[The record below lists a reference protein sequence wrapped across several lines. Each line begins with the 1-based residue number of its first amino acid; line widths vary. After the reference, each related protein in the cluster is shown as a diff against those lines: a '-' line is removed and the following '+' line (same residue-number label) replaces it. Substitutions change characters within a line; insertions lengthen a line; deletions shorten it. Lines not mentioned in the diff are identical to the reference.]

1 MLGYRTTEDQALA
14 RAWQAVLGRLEV
26 ELTSQNF
33 DTWLRETRA
42 LRIENTTLV
51 VEAKSAFACDW
62 LNRQLATVVRRAVS
76 HVMEDEPE
84 VLFVPRRVDGGD
96 TALFPGA
103 ALLSTAPCSPV
114 IGCVKKTHTF
124 ESYLRA
130 DGNGLAVDRCL
141 SLFDPAGFPI
151 SPIVIYG
158 SPGMG
163 KTHLLHAASLQAAAA
178 GWAVACLSAEEFATR
193 YLGSLRR
200 GAIDEFQS
208 SVRNVRL
215 FVLDDLQYLAGKKGT
230 LDELVHTIDYVTNTG
245 GHVVIASEQ
254 HPADMGLPERLESRL
269 SSGVVTRIEPFGAAD
284 RRAFIERLARSA
296 RAALPAWAIERIGAL
311 NALSVRALQ
320 GAVNNAITLQWGG
333 QLDARRLDAEL
344 TRVAVSE
351 AMGGCPD
358 TEVLETVA
366 RHFQLTRDDITG
378 TSRKPAATAARA
390 AAAAALRERGR
401 SNSEVGAVLG
411 NRDRTTIPALAG
423 RGQKLLAADPQLRA
437 RLA

>member
-1 MLGYRTTEDQALA
+1 MLGYRTSEDQALA
-14 RAWQAVLGRLEV
+14 HAWQAVLGRLEV

-42 LRIENTTLV
+42 LRMEETTLV

-76 HVMEDEPE
+76 HVLESEPE
-84 VLFVPRRVDGGD
+84 VLFVPRRVDGASA
-96 TALFPGA
+96 ALF
-103 ALLSTAPCSPV
+103 APCAAPAPASTV
-114 IGCVKKTHTF
+114 VGCVKKTHTF

-141 SLFDPAGFPI
+141 SLFDPAGFPM

-163 KTHLLHAASLQAAAA
+163 KTHLLHAAALQAANA
-178 GWAVACLSAEEFATR
+178 GWPVACLSAEEFATR

-200 GAIDEFQS
+200 GAIDDFQA

-284 RRAFIERLARSA
+284 RRAFIERRAREA
-296 RAALPAWAIERIGAL
+296 RAALPSWAIERIGGL

-333 QLDARRLDAEL
+333 QLDMRRLDAEL

-351 AMGGCPD
+351 VMGGCPD
-358 TEVLETVA
+358 TEVIETVA
-366 RHFQLTRDDITG
+366 RHFQLTRDDVTG

-390 AAAAALRERGR
+390 TAAAALRERGR

-411 NRDRTTIPALAG
+411 NRDRTTIPALAE
-423 RGQKLLAADPQLRA
+423 RGQQLLAADPNLRA
-437 RLA
+437 KLA